1 MQSQANKCPGSTQH
15 TIALDPG
22 PAPMLSACQNNP
34 SSVRVVI
41 GQHHHFPTTT
51 DTTQPPFGWIQT
63 PRSGTTIRLNTNTKK
78 TLFGR
83 LQIVL
88 KSATPQPINRGARIA
103 RIVVVGGGGT
113 CISVKSSTYVP
124 MCVHPIPVEMH
135 GGTVRT
141 PWPAFYAQKS
151 RWQRD
156 LAAKELASRTVWQL
170 MGHPGSIATFI
181 HLTPSIPINRIHR
194 IHRIATHK
202 CTTRSVTNTTTK
214 LFGWTQIPLPSY
226 SVGYKHHASRPAIN
240 WANRWIGV
248 SG

>member
-51 DTTQPPFGWIQT
+51 DTTQPPFGW
-63 PRSGTTIRLNTNTKK
+63 
-78 TLFGR
+78 
-83 LQIVL
+83 
-88 KSATPQPINRGARIA
+88 
-103 RIVVVGGGGT
+103 
-113 CISVKSSTYVP
+113 
-124 MCVHPIPVEMH
+124 MH

-156 LAAKELASRTVWQL
+156 LAAKELAIRTVWQL
-170 MGHPGSIATFI
+170 MGHPGSIATSI
-181 HLTPSIPINRIHR
+181 QLTPPIPINRIPW
-194 IHRIATHK
+194 IHRIAKHK

-214 LFGWTQIPLPSY
+214 LFGWIQIPPPSY
-226 SVGYKHHASRPAIN
+226 SVGYKYHASRPAIN